1 MKISL
6 NWLKDYID
14 LSGLSVDEISS
25 KLTMSGLEVEDVY
38 NEYEKYKDFVVGKV
52 THTEKHP
59 NADKLSLCKVS
70 TGNNEYQVVCG
81 APNVAEGQK
90 VIFAPVGTLIPKGN
104 FKITKAKIRGVESVG
119 MLCAEDE
126 LELGNDHSGI
136 LVLDGNLKEG
146 TKITD
151 ALNLNDVVFE
161 VAITPNRPDA
171 LSHIGVARD
180 LTAIFNKKLLIPEV
194 KLNTID
200 EDINSAASIEV
211 NDKLNCPRYTAI
223 VVKDVT
229 IKESPDWLKTR
240 LTKIG
245 LRPINN
251 VVDITNYVMH
261 EVGQPLHAFDLDT
274 LAGKKIVVK
283 HYDQETKFTTL
294 DSKERKLEAGSLYIC
309 DGEKPVGIAGVMG
322 GENSEITNKTKNIL
336 IESAYFNPSS
346 IRKTAKDTGIS
357 TDASYRFERG
367 SNPNITR
374 WACERAAELI
384 GSLGEGKILKGVI
397 DVYPDKILPK
407 QIEIRYSRVE
417 KVLGYKISNEKIKT
431 ILKNLEFK
439 IVSEDENSL
448 TVEVPTFRPDVEREI
463 DIIEEAAR
471 INGYD
476 NIPEV
481 SKITV
486 TLSKKF
492 DASEFADKT
501 RMTSSALG
509 LFEMINNPLQND
521 KTASLIGS
529 KVPMLNPQSLD
540 MAYLRTSLIPGALNT
555 IAKNINVGEKNVYLF
570 EIGNVFNKK
579 IDGDIKSF
587 NDFTET
593 TKFLIIISGKESLK
607 SWQNVE
613 KDIDIFSLKS
623 IVNSYLYDV
632 GLGDEFADIYNIEEN
647 TIFDLYYNKKLKTEV
662 IGEGGRVNKQTL
674 KQFDID
680 QDVYCFEFNIDLLK
694 MIEKKPKKYQEPLKY
709 PKVLRDFAFVFDK
722 SILYDN
728 IVNFIKQEGSG
739 LLKSVEL
746 FDIFESESLGKD
758 TRSLA
763 FSLEYYSEERT
774 LKEDEVEKAFSSLID
789 KITKKFNAKL
799 RG

>member
-1 MKISL
+1 
-6 NWLKDYID
+6 
-14 LSGLSVDEISS
+14 
-25 KLTMSGLEVEDVY
+25 
-38 NEYEKYKDFVVGKV
+38 
-52 THTEKHP
+52 
-59 NADKLSLCKVS
+59 
-70 TGNNEYQVVCG
+70 
-81 APNVAEGQK
+81 
-90 VIFAPVGTLIPKGN
+90 
-104 FKITKAKIRGVESVG
+104 
-119 MLCAEDE
+119 
-126 LELGNDHSGI
+126 
-136 LVLDGNLKEG
+136 
-146 TKITD
+146 
-151 ALNLNDVVFE
+151 
-161 VAITPNRPDA
+161 
-171 LSHIGVARD
+171 
-180 LTAIFNKKLLIPEV
+180 
-194 KLNTID
+194 
-200 EDINSAASIEV
+200 
-211 NDKLNCPRYTAI
+211 
-223 VVKDVT
+223 
-229 IKESPDWLKTR
+229 
-240 LTKIG
+240 
-245 LRPINN
+245 
-251 VVDITNYVMH
+251 
-261 EVGQPLHAFDLDT
+261 
-274 LAGKKIVVK
+274 
-283 HYDQETKFTTL
+283 
-294 DSKERKLEAGSLYIC
+294 
-309 DGEKPVGIAGVMG
+309 EKPVGIAGVMG
-322 GENSEITNKTKNIL
+322 GENSEITNKTKNII

-367 SNPNITR
+367 SNPNITI

-384 GSLGEGKILKGVI
+384 GSLGKGKILKGVI

-407 QIEIRYSRVE
+407 QIELRYSRVE
-417 KVLGYKISNEKIKT
+417 RVLGYKISNENIKT

-439 IVSEDENSL
+439 IVSENENSL
-448 TVEVPTFRPDVEREI
+448 MVEVPTFRPDVEREI

-501 RMTSSALG
+501 RMTSAALG
-509 LFEMINNPLQND
+509 LFEMINNPLQNE

-540 MAYLRTSLIPGALNT
+540 MAYLRTSLIPGALHT
-555 IAKNINVGEKNVYLF
+555 ISRNINVGEKNVYLF

-579 IDGDIKSF
+579 IDGEIKSF

-632 GLGDEFADIYNIEEN
+632 GLGNEFADIYNIEEN

-680 QDVYCFEFNIDLLK
+680 QDVYCFEFNFDLLK

-709 PKVLRDFAFVFDK
+709 PKVSRDFAFVFDK